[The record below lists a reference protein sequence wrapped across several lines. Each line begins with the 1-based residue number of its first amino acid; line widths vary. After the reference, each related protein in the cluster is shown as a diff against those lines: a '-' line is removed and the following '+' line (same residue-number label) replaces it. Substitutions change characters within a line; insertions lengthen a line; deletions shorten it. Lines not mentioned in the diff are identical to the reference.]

1 MNYLKSLKTHRIL
14 AALIFTTVGLI
25 YLYFDSPLFSENLT
39 RDPLKF
45 FEVDYVISLTPM
57 IVYSILLI
65 SGLVLLFNFSGSN
78 FFLAFFGHT
87 VLEDILFNIIRLTNS
102 TLSKNAMLV
111 LGFLAVLALFVAYSN
126 YFKLNKLSVGD
137 AIYSFILGTL
147 IICLPVFN

>member
-1 MNYLKSLKTHRIL
+1 MNYIKSLKTHRIL
-14 AALIFTTVGLI
+14 AAIIFTTVGLI
-25 YLYFDSPLFSENLT
+25 YLYFDSPLFSHDLT
-39 RDPLKF
+39 SNPLKF
-45 FEVDYVISLTPM
+45 LDVDYVISLTPM
-57 IVYSILLI
+57 IVYCILLI

-87 VLEDILFNIIRLTNS
+87 VIEDMLFNMIGLTSS
-102 TLSKNAMLV
+102 TLSKNVMLV

-137 AIYSFILGTL
+137 AVYSFILGTL